1 MRSRV
6 TSHDSRVTTM
16 TMTEYKPS
24 AKDVQELRQRTGAG
38 MMDCRNALTAANG
51 DINLAIEN
59 LRKAGI
65 AKAEKRAG
73 RVASEGRIVCLIA
86 PDGKS
91 GAMLELNS
99 ETDFVSRNEEFAA
112 VADSLAQTLLADTAF
127 DGIVADAAGGAFLN
141 TAVDGKTVQDKVTET
156 SARTGENVVLRRYAR
171 LTTDGTLGTYI
182 HHNGRVAVI
191 VEVEGPAGAPA
202 QELAK
207 TVAEHVA
214 AGVPRVPEAVR
225 REDVAP
231 DLVERERRIFSEKA
245 VAEGKPAAIIDKV
258 VEGQIRKYFAEVTL
272 LEQPWVR
279 DESKTIQQLVD
290 EASKAAGAPLGI
302 KRFVRYRM
310 GE

>member
-1 MRSRV
+1 
-6 TSHDSRVTTM
+6 M
-16 TMTEYKPS
+16 TMTDYKPS

-38 MMDCRNALTAANG
+38 MMDCRNALSTANG

-59 LRKAGI
+59 LRKSGI

-73 RVASEGRIVCLIA
+73 RVASEGRIVTLVA
-86 PDGKS
+86 PDGRS

-99 ETDFVSRNEEFAA
+99 ETDFVSRNEDFAA
-112 VADSLAQTLLADTAF
+112 VAEALAHALLADSTF
-127 DGIVADAAGGAFLN
+127 DGMVHDATGGAFLS
-141 TAVDGKTVQDKVTET
+141 TTFEGKTVQDKVTET

-171 LTTDGTLGTYI
+171 LTTDSTLGTYI

-191 VEVEGPAGAPA
+191 VEVTGPTGAPA

-225 REDVAP
+225 REDVSP
-231 DLVERERRIFSEKA
+231 ELVDRERRIFSEKA
-245 VAEGKPAAIIDKV
+245 IAEGKPANILEKV
-258 VEGQIRKYFAEVTL
+258 VEGQIRKFFGEVAL

-279 DESKTIQQLVD
+279 DESKTIKQLVE
-290 EASKAAGAPLGI
+290 EASKAAGAPLDI

>member
-1 MRSRV
+1 
-6 TSHDSRVTTM
+6 M
-16 TMTEYKPS
+16 TIDYKPS
-24 AKDVQELRQRTGAG
+24 AKEVSELRQRTGAG
-38 MMDCRNALTAANG
+38 MMDCRNALTSAGG
-51 DINLAIEN
+51 DMNLAIEN
-59 LRKAGI
+59 LRKSGA

-112 VADSLAQTLLADTAF
+112 VADALGRALLADATIE
-127 DGIVADAAGGAFLN
+127 GIVPDATGAPFLLQSFE
-141 TAVDGKTVQDKVTET
+141 GKTVQDTVTET
-156 SARTGENVVLRRYAR
+156 SAKTGENVVLRRYAR

-191 VEVEGPAGAPA
+191 VEVSGPTGAPA
-202 QELAK
+202 QDVAK
-207 TVAEHVA
+207 TIAEHIA

-225 REDVAP
+225 PDEVP
-231 DLVERERRIFSEKA
+231 TDLVERERRIFTEKA
-245 VAEGKPAAIIDKV
+245 IAEGKPEAIVGKM
-258 VEGQIRKYFAEVTL
+258 VEGQIRKFFSEVTVL
-272 LEQPWVR
+272 GQPWVR

-290 EASKAAGAPLGI
+290 DASKAAGAPLTV

>member
-1 MRSRV
+1 
-6 TSHDSRVTTM
+6 M
-16 TMTEYKPS
+16 TMTDYKPS

-65 AKAEKRAG
+65 AKAEKRAD
-73 RVASEGRIVCLIA
+73 RVASEGRIVVQVA
-86 PDGKS
+86 PDAKS

-99 ETDFVSRNEEFAA
+99 ETDFVSRNDEFGA
-112 VADSLAQTLLADTAF
+112 VATALGKALFADAAF
-127 DGIVADAAGGAFLN
+127 DGIVSDATGGAFLS
-141 TAVDGKTVQDKVTET
+141 TPFEGKTVQDKVTET
-156 SARTGENVVLRRYAR
+156 SAKTGENVVLRRYAR
-171 LTTDGTLGTYI
+171 LTTTGTLGTYI
-182 HHNGRVAVI
+182 HHNGRVAVM

-202 QELAK
+202 QELAR
-207 TVAEHVA
+207 TVAEHIA

-225 REDVAP
+225 REDVSTE
-231 DLVERERRIFSEKA
+231 LVERERRIFSEKA
-245 VAEGKPAAIIDKV
+245 IAEGKPANIVDKV
-258 VEGQIRKYFAEVTL
+258 VEGQIRKFFAEVTL

-279 DESKTIQQLVD
+279 DETKTIQQLVD
-290 EASKAAGAPLGI
+290 EASKAAGAPLTV

>member
-1 MRSRV
+1 
-6 TSHDSRVTTM
+6 M
-16 TMTEYKPS
+16 TDYKPG
-24 AKDVQELRQRTGAG
+24 AKEVQELRQRTGAG
-38 MMDCRNALTAANG
+38 MMDCRNALTAAKG
-51 DINLAIEN
+51 DMNLAIEN
-59 LRKAGI
+59 LRKSGI

-99 ETDFVSRNEEFAA
+99 ETDFVSRNEEFGA
-112 VADSLAQTLLADTAF
+112 VADALGRALLADTSFDGAVADATGAAFLGKAF
-127 DGIVADAAGGAFLN
+127 DG
-141 TAVDGKTVQDKVTET
+141 KTIQDKVTET
-156 SARTGENVVLRRYAR
+156 SAKTGENVVLRRYAR

-191 VEVEGPAGAPA
+191 VEVTGPAGAHA
-202 QELAK
+202 QELAN
-207 TVAEHVA
+207 TVAQHVA

-225 REDVAP
+225 REDVPA
-231 DLVERERRIFSEKA
+231 DLVEREQRIFSEKA
-245 VAEGKPAAIIDKV
+245 IAEGKPAAIVDKV
-258 VEGQIRKYFAEVTL
+258 VEGQIRKFFAEVTL

-279 DESKTIQQLVD
+279 DEKGTRTIQQLVD
-290 EASKAAGAPLGI
+290 DASKAAGAPLTI

>member
-1 MRSRV
+1 
-6 TSHDSRVTTM
+6 M

-38 MMDCRNALTAANG
+38 MMDCRNALTAAKG

-59 LRKAGI
+59 LRKSGI

-73 RVASEGRIVCLIA
+73 RVASEGRIVCLVS
-86 PDGKS
+86 PDGRS

-99 ETDFVSRNEEFAA
+99 ETDFVSRNEEFGA
-112 VADSLAQTLLADTAF
+112 VADALGRALLADTSF
-127 DGIVADAAGGAFLN
+127 DGIVDDATGGEFLSRPI
-141 TAVDGKTVQDKVTET
+141 DGKTVADKITET

-171 LTTDGTLGTYI
+171 LSTTGTLGTYI

-191 VEVEGPAGAPA
+191 VEVTGPVGAHA
-202 QELAK
+202 QDLAK

-225 REDVAP
+225 REDVPA
-231 DLVERERRIFSEKA
+231 DLVEREQRIFTEKA
-245 VAEGKPAAIIDKV
+245 IAEGKPEAIVGKV
-258 VEGQIRKYFAEVTL
+258 VEGQIRKFFAEVTL

-279 DESKTIQQLVD
+279 DESRTILQLVD
-290 EASKAAGAPLGI
+290 EASKAAGAALSV

>member
-112 VADSLAQTLLADTAF
+112 VADALAQALLADTSF
-127 DGIVADAAGGAFLN
+127 DGIVADATGGAFLN
-141 TAVDGKTVQDKVTET
+141 APLGGKTVQDKVTET

-202 QELAK
+202 QDLAK

>member
-1 MRSRV
+1 
-6 TSHDSRVTTM
+6 M

-38 MMDCRNALTAANG
+38 MMDCRNALTAARG

-59 LRKAGI
+59 LRKSGI

-73 RVASEGRIVCLIA
+73 RVASEGRIVCLIS
-86 PDGKS
+86 PDGRS

-112 VADSLAQTLLADTAF
+112 VAEALARALLADTSF
-127 DGIVADAAGGAFLN
+127 DGVVDDATGGEFLSRPFE
-141 TAVDGKTVQDKVTET
+141 GKTVADKVTET

-171 LTTDGTLGTYI
+171 LTTTGTLGTYI

-191 VEVEGPAGAPA
+191 VEVTGPVGAHA
-202 QELAK
+202 QDLAK

-225 REDVAP
+225 REDVPA
-231 DLVERERRIFSEKA
+231 DLVEREQRIFTEKA
-245 VAEGKPAAIIDKV
+245 IAEGKPEAIVGKV
-258 VEGQIRKYFAEVTL
+258 VEGQIRKFFAEVTL

-290 EASKAAGAPLGI
+290 DASKAAGAALSVR
-302 KRFVRYRM
+302 RFVRYRM

>member
-1 MRSRV
+1 M
-6 TSHDSRVTTM
+6 
-16 TMTEYKPS
+16 EYKPT

-38 MMDCRNALTAANG
+38 MMDCRNALTTANG
-51 DINLAIEN
+51 DMNLAIEN
-59 LRKAGI
+59 LRKSGI

-73 RVASEGRIVCLIA
+73 RVASEGRIVVNMA
-86 PDGKS
+86 PDAKS
-91 GAMLELNS
+91 GSILELNS
-99 ETDFVSRNEEFAA
+99 ETDFVSRNEDFGA
-112 VADSLAQTLLADTAF
+112 VADALGKALFNTSF
-127 DGIVADAAGGAFLN
+127 DGIVADAAAGTFLGSPL
-141 TAVDGKTVQDKVTET
+141 DGKTVADKVTET
-156 SARTGENVVLRRYAR
+156 SAKTGENVVLRRYAR

-191 VEVEGPAGAPA
+191 VEVTGPAGAPA

-225 REDVAP
+225 REDVATE
-231 DLVERERRIFSEKA
+231 LVEREHRIFTEKA
-245 VAEGKPAAIIDKV
+245 LAEGKPANIVDKV
-258 VEGQIRKYFAEVTL
+258 VEGQIRKFFSEVTL

-279 DESKTIQQLVD
+279 EESKTIQQLVD
-290 EASKAAGAPLGI
+290 EASKAAGAPLTV

>member
-1 MRSRV
+1 M
-6 TSHDSRVTTM
+6 TT
-16 TMTEYKPS
+16 TEYKPS

-38 MMDCRNALTAANG
+38 MMDCRNALTTANG
-51 DINLAIEN
+51 DMNLAIEN
-59 LRKAGI
+59 LRKSGI

-73 RVASEGRIVCLIA
+73 RVASEGRIVVNMA
-86 PDGKS
+86 PDAKS
-91 GAMLELNS
+91 GSILELNS
-99 ETDFVSRNEEFAA
+99 ETDFVSRNEDFGA
-112 VADSLAQTLLADTAF
+112 VADALGKALFNTSF
-127 DGIVADAAGGAFLN
+127 DGIVADATGGAFLS
-141 TAVDGKTVQDKVTET
+141 TPFEGKTVQDKVTET
-156 SARTGENVVLRRYAR
+156 SAKTGENVVLRRYAR

-191 VEVEGPAGAPA
+191 VEVTGPAGAPA

-225 REDVAP
+225 REDVATE
-231 DLVERERRIFSEKA
+231 LVEREHRIFTEKA
-245 VAEGKPAAIIDKV
+245 LAEGKPANIVDKV
-258 VEGQIRKYFAEVTL
+258 VEGQIRKFFSEVTL

-290 EASKAAGAPLGI
+290 EASKAAGAPLTV

>member
-1 MRSRV
+1 
-6 TSHDSRVTTM
+6 M
-16 TMTEYKPS
+16 TMTDYKPS
-24 AKDVQELRQRTGAG
+24 AKEVQELRVRTGAG

-51 DINLAIEN
+51 DMNLAIEN
-59 LRKAGI
+59 LRKSGV

-73 RVASEGRIVCLIA
+73 RVASEGRIVVQMA
-86 PDGKS
+86 PDAKS

-112 VADSLAQTLLADTAF
+112 VADALGKALF
-127 DGIVADAAGGAFLN
+127 ADASIDGNVPDATGAPFLSN
-141 TAVDGKTVQDKVTET
+141 AFEGKTIQDKVTET
-156 SARTGENVVLRRYAR
+156 SAKTGENVVLRRYAR
-171 LTTDGTLGTYI
+171 LTTTGTLGTYI
-182 HHNGRVAVI
+182 HHNGRVAVM

-202 QELAK
+202 QELAR

-225 REDVAP
+225 REDVSTE
-231 DLVERERRIFSEKA
+231 LVDRERRIFSEKA
-245 VAEGKPAAIIDKV
+245 LAEGKPANIVDKV
-258 VEGQIRKYFAEVTL
+258 VEGQIRKFFAEVTL

-290 EASKAAGAPLGI
+290 DASKAAGAPLTV

>member
-1 MRSRV
+1 M
-6 TSHDSRVTTM
+6 
-16 TMTEYKPS
+16 
-24 AKDVQELRQRTGAG
+24 
-38 MMDCRNALTAANG
+38 
-51 DINLAIEN
+51 NLAIEN

-91 GAMLELNS
+91 GAILELNS
-99 ETDFVSRNEEFAA
+99 ETDFVSRNEEFGA
-112 VADSLAQTLLADTAF
+112 VADALGKALLADTSF
-127 DGIVADAAGGAFLN
+127 DGSVPDATGAPFL
-141 TAVDGKTVQDKVTET
+141 AASFEGKTVQDKVTAT
-156 SARTGENVVLRRYAR
+156 SAKTGENVVLRRYAR
-171 LTTDGTLGTYI
+171 FTTDGTLGTYI

-191 VEVEGPAGAPA
+191 VEVAGTAPQA
-202 QELAK
+202 LELAK

-214 AGVPRVPEAVR
+214 AGVPRVPEAVT
-225 REDVAP
+225 REEVSTE
-231 DLVERERRIFSEKA
+231 LVERERRIFSEKA
-245 VAEGKPAAIIDKV
+245 LAEGKPANIVDKV
-258 VEGQIRKYFAEVTL
+258 VEGQIRKFFAEVTL

-290 EASKAAGAPLGI
+290 EASKAAGTPLTV

>member
-1 MRSRV
+1 
-6 TSHDSRVTTM
+6 M
-16 TMTEYKPS
+16 TDYKPS

-65 AKAEKRAG
+65 AKAEKRAD

-112 VADSLAQTLLADTAF
+112 VADALGSALLAETAF
-127 DGIVADAAGGAFLN
+127 DGIVPEAAGGAFLA
-141 TAVDGKTVQDKVTET
+141 TAFEGKTVQDKVTET

-191 VEVEGPAGAPA
+191 VEVTGSTAAA
-202 QELAK
+202 KELAK

-225 REDVAP
+225 REEVST

-245 VAEGKPAAIIDKV
+245 VAEGKPANIVEKV
-258 VEGQIRKYFAEVTL
+258 VEGQLRKFFAEITL

-279 DESKTIQQLVD
+279 DDSKTIQQLVD
-290 EASKAAGAPLGI
+290 DASKAAGAPVTV

>member
-1 MRSRV
+1 
-6 TSHDSRVTTM
+6 
-16 TMTEYKPS
+16 MTEYKPS

-38 MMDCRNALTAANG
+38 MMDCRNALTAAKG

-59 LRKAGI
+59 LRKSGI

-73 RVASEGRIVCLIA
+73 RVASEGRIVCLVS
-86 PDGKS
+86 PDGRS

-112 VADSLAQTLLADTAF
+112 VADALGRALLADTSF
-127 DGIVADAAGGAFLN
+127 DGVVDDATGGEFLSRPF
-141 TAVDGKTVQDKVTET
+141 DGKTVADKITET

-171 LTTDGTLGTYI
+171 LTTTGTLGTYI

-191 VEVEGPAGAPA
+191 VEVTGPVGAHA
-202 QELAK
+202 QDLAK

-225 REDVAP
+225 REDVPA
-231 DLVERERRIFSEKA
+231 DLVEREQRIFTEKA
-245 VAEGKPAAIIDKV
+245 IAEGKPEAIVGRV
-258 VEGQIRKYFAEVTL
+258 VEGQIRKFFAEVTL

-279 DESKTIQQLVD
+279 DESRTILQLVD
-290 EASKAAGAPLGI
+290 EASKAAGAALSV

>member
-1 MRSRV
+1 
-6 TSHDSRVTTM
+6 M

-38 MMDCRNALTAANG
+38 MMDCRNALVAANG
-51 DINLAIEN
+51 DMNLAIEN
-59 LRKAGI
+59 LRKSGI

-73 RVASEGRIVCLIA
+73 RVASEGRIVTIIA
-86 PDGKS
+86 PDNKS

-99 ETDFVSRNEEFAA
+99 ETDFVSRNEEFGA
-112 VADSLAQTLLADTAF
+112 VAEALGKALFADASF
-127 DGIVADAAGGAFLN
+127 DGIVADATGGPFLSNAFE
-141 TAVDGKTVQDKVTET
+141 GKTIQDKVTET
-156 SARTGENVVLRRYAR
+156 SAKTGENVVLRRYAR

-191 VEVEGPAGAPA
+191 VEVTGPTGAPA
-202 QELAK
+202 LELAR
-207 TVAEHVA
+207 TIAEHVA

-225 REDVAP
+225 REDVP
-231 DLVERERRIFSEKA
+231 TELVERERRIFSEKA
-245 VAEGKPAAIIDKV
+245 IAEGKPANIIDKV
-258 VEGQIRKYFAEVTL
+258 VEGQVRKYFAEVTL

-290 EASKAAGAPLGI
+290 EASKTAGAPLTV

>member
-1 MRSRV
+1 M
-6 TSHDSRVTTM
+6 
-16 TMTEYKPS
+16 EYKPT

-38 MMDCRNALTAANG
+38 MMDCRNALTTANG
-51 DINLAIEN
+51 DMNLAIEN
-59 LRKAGI
+59 LRKSGI

-73 RVASEGRIVCLIA
+73 RVASEGRIVVNMA
-86 PDGKS
+86 PDAKS
-91 GAMLELNS
+91 GSILELNS
-99 ETDFVSRNEEFAA
+99 ETDFVSRNEDFGA
-112 VADSLAQTLLADTAF
+112 VADALGKALFNTSF
-127 DGIVADAAGGAFLN
+127 DGIVADAAAGTFLGSPL
-141 TAVDGKTVQDKVTET
+141 DGKTVQDKVTET
-156 SARTGENVVLRRYAR
+156 SAKTGENVVLRRYAR

-191 VEVEGPAGAPA
+191 VEVTGPAGAPA

-225 REDVAP
+225 REDVATE
-231 DLVERERRIFSEKA
+231 LVEREHRIFTEKA
-245 VAEGKPAAIIDKV
+245 LAEGKPANIVDKV
-258 VEGQIRKYFAEVTL
+258 VEGQIRKFFSEVTL

-279 DESKTIQQLVD
+279 EESKTIQQLVD
-290 EASKAAGAPLGI
+290 EASKAAGAPLTV

>member
-1 MRSRV
+1 
-6 TSHDSRVTTM
+6 M

-51 DINLAIEN
+51 DMNLAVEN
-59 LRKAGI
+59 LRKSGI

-73 RVASEGRIVCLIA
+73 RVASEGRIVVNMA
-86 PDGKS
+86 PDAKS
-91 GAMLELNS
+91 GSILELNS

-112 VADSLAQTLLADTAF
+112 VADALGKALFATSF
-127 DGIVADAAGGAFLN
+127 DGNVADATGAPFL
-141 TAVDGKTVQDKVTET
+141 AESFDGKTIQDKVTET
-156 SARTGENVVLRRYAR
+156 SAKTGENVVLRRYAR
-171 LTTDGTLGTYI
+171 FATDGTLGTYI

-191 VEVEGPAGAPA
+191 VEVSPGGPQAL
-202 QELAK
+202 ELAK

-225 REDVAP
+225 REDVSTE
-231 DLVERERRIFSEKA
+231 LVERERRIFSEKA
-245 VAEGKPAAIIDKV
+245 IAEGKPANILEKV
-258 VEGQIRKYFAEVTL
+258 VEGQIRKFFAEVTL

-290 EASKAAGAPLGI
+290 DASKAAGTPLTV